1 MPARTPAER
10 SELAELASHARWAA
24 KTDPPQPFTATD
36 HQAALQEIQDRR
48 KRRRARQLMA
58 EAAELLNASGL
69 ADAGYGGGL
78 DSGDGVT

>member
-1 MPARTPAER
+1 
-10 SELAELASHARWAA
+10 
-24 KTDPPQPFTATD
+24 
-36 HQAALQEIQDRR
+36 
-48 KRRRARQLMA
+48 MA